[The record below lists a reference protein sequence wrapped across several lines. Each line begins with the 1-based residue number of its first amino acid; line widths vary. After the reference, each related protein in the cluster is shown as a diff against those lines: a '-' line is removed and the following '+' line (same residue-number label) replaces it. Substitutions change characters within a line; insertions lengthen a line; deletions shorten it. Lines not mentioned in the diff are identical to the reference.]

1 MYSDEKPKLKIAVYA
16 ISKNEE
22 KFAERFCKAASD
34 ADLIFVADTGS
45 TDKTVEILE
54 ANGAQVGHIYI
65 NPWRFDDARNAALH
79 MLPPDIDVCVS
90 LDLDEVLQ
98 PGWREKI
105 EEIWVPGTTRMRYH
119 FDWGMG
125 IAFPYEK
132 IHARKGYRWHH
143 PCHEYPVPDRIEEK
157 YVQTN
162 KLLVIHQPDPTKSR
176 GQYLDLL
183 RVSIE
188 EDPNCPR
195 NAFYYARELRFNG
208 QWGKAVEEGQRYL
221 ALPRATWANE
231 RCYAMR
237 TIGQCY
243 QEMGDMDNALSW
255 FRKAAAEYPGTREP
269 WCELAFACYLT
280 NRWAECYG
288 AALSCLAIKD
298 RELVY
303 TIDPSVWGAK
313 PHDLAAIAAWNLK
326 LYDSA
331 KKHAMDAVELEPDD
345 SRLKANLE
353 AITKDLKAA

>member
-1 MYSDEKPKLKIAVYA
+1 MLKIAVYA

-22 KFAERFCKAASD
+22 KFAERFCKAAKD

-45 TDKTVEILE
+45 YDKTVEILE
-54 ANGAQVGHIYI
+54 ANGATVGHIYI
-65 NPWRFDDARNAALH
+65 SPWRFDDARNAALH
-79 MLPPDIDVCVS
+79 MLPSDIDVCVS

-98 PGWREKI
+98 PGWREEI
-105 EEIWVPGTTRMRYH
+105 ERIWVPGTTRMRYH

-157 YVQTN
+157 YVDTN
-162 KLLVIHQPDPTKSR
+162 KLLVVHQPDPTKSR

-183 RVSIE
+183 RVSVE

-195 NAFYYARELRFNG
+195 NAFYYSRELRFNG
-208 QWGKAVEEGQRYL
+208 QWQKAIDEGQRYL
-221 ALPRATWANE
+221 ALPRATWINE

-237 TIGQCY
+237 VIGQCY
-243 QEMGDMDNALSW
+243 QELGNMEHALHW
-255 FRKAAAEYPGTREP
+255 LRKATAEAPHTREP
-269 WCELAFACYLT
+269 WCELAMACYLT
-280 NRWAECYG
+280 SRWAECYG
-288 AALSCLAIKD
+288 AALTCLSIKD

-331 KKHAMDAVELEPDD
+331 KKHAMDAVELEPEDP
-345 SRLKANLE
+345 RLRANLE